1 MHSYQPLWMYNRT
14 PTCHT
19 NNHDHSPK
27 CMVSSAQST
36 TARRENGVSRSGV
49 PPHLWFVMSAIF
61 HSLGP
66 SFAVLL
72 FPAVGILGMAW
83 LRIASAA
90 LVFVLISHPL
100 RLLKSQSREEQRLLI
115 AFGLVLAAM
124 NCCFYMALSKLPI
137 SVVVAIEFFGTITV
151 ALYGLKTARNY
162 GALLS
167 GIAGVFILINAKWS
181 TNAVGLAWAL
191 GNGCLFVLYIV
202 LGHRVARLNPEG
214 AISRLGA
221 ATLVAFLAVSPIG
234 LKQAIQA
241 VDKPLLLL
249 AGMGVGVCA
258 SVIPYV
264 CDQLAMSRLPRS
276 SFALFLALL
285 PASATVI
292 GAIVL
297 KQIPRPRDIVGLVF
311 VMAGVALHRPA
322 PANKDEDLRPL
333 TRRLEPD
340 DQEMDCV

>member
-1 MHSYQPLWMYNRT
+1 M
-14 PTCHT
+14 
-19 NNHDHSPK
+19 DHVPENLVGSVEPSTEK
-27 CMVSSAQST
+27 KVSSF
-36 TARRENGVSRSGV
+36 SRPGL
-49 PPHLWFVMSAIF
+49 PPHLWFVISAIF

-90 LVFVLISHPL
+90 LVFMLVSHPL
-100 RLLKSQSREEQRLLI
+100 RLLRSLDREQQKLLVTFGI
-115 AFGLVLAAM
+115 ALAAM

-137 SVVVAIEFFGTITV
+137 SVVVAIEFSGTITV
-151 ALYGLKTARNY
+151 ALYGLKTVRNY
-162 GALLS
+162 GALLLAV
-167 GIAGVFILINAKWS
+167 AGVFILINAKWS
-181 TNAVGLAWAL
+181 TNAVGLAWAFA
-191 GNGCLFVLYIV
+191 NGCLFVLYIV
-202 LGHRVARLNPEG
+202 LGHRVARLSPDG

-221 ATLVAFLAVSPIG
+221 ATFVAFLAVSPIG
-234 LKQAIQA
+234 LRQA
-241 VDKPLLLL
+241 VQVMQKPVLLL
-249 AGMGVGVCA
+249 AGLGVGVCA

-285 PASATVI
+285 PAIATMI

-297 KQIPRPRDIVGLVF
+297 KQIPRPRDIAGLAF

-322 PANKDEDLRPL
+322 ERNNDENQKPS
-333 TRRLEPD
+333 TMRLESND
-340 DQEMDCV
+340 AETDHV